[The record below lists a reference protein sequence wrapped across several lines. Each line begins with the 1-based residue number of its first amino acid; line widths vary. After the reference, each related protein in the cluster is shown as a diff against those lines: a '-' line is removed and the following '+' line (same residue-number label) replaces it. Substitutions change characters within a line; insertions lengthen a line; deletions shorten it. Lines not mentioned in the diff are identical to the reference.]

1 MEEVVRAKVK
11 KVVFASTNHTQ
22 NGENMINSNPETMD
36 IDAIKQ
42 GKRMKTTDTREPD
55 SFYAVSK
62 LFGEDLGKY
71 YCLAFGIKFI
81 ALRIGWIVK
90 SDSATEKKG
99 TDVEHYL
106 RCMYLSHRDCVQAF
120 EKAIESEFK
129 YLVAYAVSN
138 NTTRIF
144 DLEDTIRDLG
154 FIPQDNSEDHFNL
167 LI

>member
-1 MEEVVRAKVK
+1 
-11 KVVFASTNHTQ
+11 
-22 NGENMINSNPETMD
+22 
-36 IDAIKQ
+36 
-42 GKRMKTTDTREPD
+42 
-55 SFYAVSK
+55 
-62 LFGEDLGKY
+62 
-71 YCLAFGIKFI
+71 
-81 ALRIGWIVK
+81 
-90 SDSATEKKG
+90 
-99 TDVEHYL
+99 
-106 RCMYLSHRDCVQAF
+106 VQAF